1 MRIDRYV
8 SREWSMIYISA
19 GGGRFIPTLSFE
31 VCDHA
36 LDVPLDENGEVVL
49 EPTSYL
55 SALRD
60 AGLIPH
66 WRDLSMSVT
75 GFREIGKEY
84 PLAQLTRDD
93 AEELRDA
100 LSSADVEW
108 LEEIMLRLQNAANR
122 QAGYR

>member
-1 MRIDRYV
+1 
-8 SREWSMIYISA
+8 
-19 GGGRFIPTLSFE
+19 
-31 VCDHA
+31 
-36 LDVPLDENGEVVL
+36 
-49 EPTSYL
+49 
-55 SALRD
+55 
-60 AGLIPH
+60 
-66 WRDLSMSVT
+66 MSVT